1 MATLVELLTN
11 TDELYHSL
19 LKQMFLHCP
28 KDIMD
33 QIQLIHLS
41 KNRNLISTYQS
52 SSAVYI
58 LLQGK
63 LAAIEER
70 VVNIRY
76 SFTELHPIDIVGDYE
91 LFTEIEGYYVTLQT
105 KEDSILAKLSSAAYL
120 QWMKQDANALFLR
133 TQMLMKELS
142 TQTQLQRQLLFM
154 DNRTRLLLFLSR
166 MLPANG
172 GILSITRET
181 LASQIGCSVRTCNRM
196 IASLSKEGLLICIH
210 GKVHVDKK
218 QLSKIKQKLEEL

>member
-1 MATLVELLTN
+1 MTTLAELLTN
-11 TDELYHSL
+11 TDESHHSF
-19 LKQMFLHCP
+19 LKQMFSHCP

-33 QIQLIHLS
+33 QMQLVHLP
-41 KNRNLISTYQS
+41 KNQNLISTHQS

-76 SFTELHPIDIVGDYE
+76 SFTELNPVDIVGDYE

-105 KEDSILAKLSSAAYL
+105 KEKSILAKLSGAAYL

-133 TQMLMKELS
+133 TQMMMKELS
-142 TQTQLQRQLLFM
+142 AQTQLQRQLLFM
-154 DNRTRLLLFLSR
+154 DNRSRLLLFLIR

-172 GILSITRET
+172 GVLTITRET
-181 LASQIGCSVRTCNRM
+181 LASQIGCSVRTCNRL
-196 IASLSKEGLLICIH
+196 ISSLSLEGLLTCVH
-210 GKVHVDKK
+210 GKVYADKK
-218 QLSKIKQKLEEL
+218 QLMQIKQKLEES